1 MLYTFFSHRWIL
13 QALDGT
19 AREFTKWFDAETPV
33 ALVTRLNYSNL
44 DIGWSWKRGIKYE
57 NNSLAHC
64 PSPWLHQSLSF
75 LHLLLSDK
83 HTTVSETSVLDGIP
97 PGWRRNVLTQVA
109 SGWATKL
116 HKAHC
121 KRHMAQI
128 LFKLSAARAHP
139 SFRRAFLAAPGS
151 NQIWEQNQ
159 KWLMSLKL
167 LPILL
172 ESIFESLQLT
182 ETPKTFSAKKTKK
195 MEMHITEICNHHL
208 AQSWFNSL

>member
-33 ALVTRLNYSNL
+33 ALVTHLNYSNL
-44 DIGWSWKRGIKYE
+44 DIGWSWKRAIKYE

-64 PSPWLHQSLSF
+64 KSPWLHQSLSF

-83 HTTVSETSVLDGIP
+83 HTTVSETSVVDGIA
-97 PGWRRNVLTQVA
+97 PGWHRNVLTQVA

-121 KRHMAQI
+121 KRHIAQI
-128 LFKLSAARAHP
+128 VFAQCCTSASFISARFSRSSWQQP
-139 SFRRAFLAAPGS
+139 NLRAS
-151 NQIWEQNQ
+151 Q
-159 KWLMSLKL
+159 KWRMSLV

-182 ETPKTFSAKKTKK
+182 ETQRLAAKKQN

-208 AQSWFNSL
+208 SQSWFNSL